1 MMIFEQLNTKY
12 RLVQTRFNTVIL
24 RVADMNEF
32 IPTIK
37 TIEKNSIGRSN
48 ADYSVNHI
56 F

>member
-37 TIEKNSIGRSN
+37 NDRKKFYWAEQCRLQR
-48 ADYSVNHI
+48 
-56 F
+56 